1 MTTELKDPTV
11 EESTSV
17 TLSPVETAWRR
28 SAELRA
34 AAERAGRREV
44 RLQAGFMVVS
54 FLATLVAILCAADGL
69 LRPGLERSIAEG
81 ALVSLLILG
90 SVLLPFATR
99 ALDRDAVQLLRSGA
113 TEIETSIF
121 LFATLMQDHEGRE
134 TWLSERVKTIRRR
147 VFERLGHELTPRPL
161 EPATPA
167 SFGGDLRAEEYL
179 AQRLEGQIDRQAGSA
194 LGLEST
200 RLRLQVAIFAALGA
214 GLLAAAIGGPATLVA
229 AGASA
234 AALALFGWSALRR
247 LAAEADRRRE
257 VAFALGQIRDHWRG
271 LPALER
277 TADRFMRLVS
287 ATEKVLGCL
296 WDDAALT
303 ARLAVAELGGHRED
317 LLERI
322 LRMPASAALEATLG
336 QQDEEPPEDAD
347 RQATAAEEPTP
358 ATGPAGGPPANN
370 APHAFVIMPFGRK
383 QSADGEW
390 IDFDRIYR
398 QLIHPALVDA
408 GFEPFRADEENV
420 TGDILTDMF
429 QELLLADLV
438 IADLSIDNANVFYEL
453 GVRHAMRRRGL
464 VHIQSGRSYMPFDI
478 FNVRTLPYHC
488 DAGGKPDPAHL
499 EKDRQAIAQCAR
511 ETWASSKERI
521 HSPIFNLL
529 DGLPEPDRRALQTPL
544 AAGYWRQHKDWEQRM
559 EVARRRRSV
568 GDLLLLTEEA
578 RNPLIQEEAI
588 AEAGLALRTLGLDE
602 LARRQYRR
610 GLELNPRHRVFRRE
624 EAVHLGRLKRY
635 DEAVVKLRRL
645 LRDEPEDIEARFAL
659 GEIYES
665 MWIEEFEDIEDQQER
680 LEEAYQASDW
690 LKRAI
695 ETLLDAYRLDQ
706 NHAWSG
712 TKAYFLS
719 VLLHHLVRQAQPRG
733 AAADPEVGLIERQLK
748 ALRGA
753 VRFTLESRTRRGVTD
768 FGALVRLGYIAV
780 CEAEDPR
787 QVTKA
792 FRKALTM
799 AGKNRFFV
807 KFTLKRL
814 GIFEMLGFRPE
825 FTGAGLAVFS
835 KGLDALRAEESRV
848 VREEYR
854 PPQVFLF
861 EGLEIDR
868 EERIGEEE
876 RFPAEMEN
884 DVRAKL
890 KQLMDRLEA
899 SEEDLGITA
908 SASCGGDIMFI
919 EECLER
925 GMRVRVHLPL
935 AKAEFIERSVGYAG
949 GKWVQRFHA
958 LWNHPDVTFL
968 IQEERVGPVPK
979 GDDAYERSN
988 RWALYAGLG
997 HGIDRLRLILLWDG
1011 RISEVRGGAHHMQQE
1026 VQSHGGQVELL
1037 DTSKLEYWYNKS
1049 GFVPLATRR

>member
-1 MTTELKDPTV
+1 MP
-11 EESTSV
+11 EERTV
-17 TLSPVETAWRR
+17 TLSCVENAWRR
-28 SAELRA
+28 CGELRA
-34 AAERAGRREV
+34 AAERAERRQAS
-44 RLQAGFMVVS
+44 LQAGFIAVS
-54 FLATLVAILCAADGL
+54 FLAALVAILCAAGGL
-69 LRPGLERSIAEG
+69 LPEESLQRAIAEG

-90 SVLLPFATR
+90 SVVLPFATR
-99 ALDRDAVQLLRSGA
+99 ARDCGAARLLRSGA

-121 LFATLMQDHEGRE
+121 LFATLMQGHEGRE
-134 TWLSERVKTIRRR
+134 TWLSERVKAIRRR
-147 VFERLGHELTPRPL
+147 VFERLRHELALRPL
-161 EPATPA
+161 ERTPA
-167 SFGGDLRAEEYL
+167 PTDLGGDLTAAEYL
-179 AQRLEGQIDRQAGSA
+179 AHRLEVQLDRQAGRA
-194 LGLEST
+194 RRLEST
-200 RLRLQVAIFAALGA
+200 WQRLQIAIFAALGA
-214 GLLAAAIGGPATLVA
+214 GLLAAAIGGPATLLAAVGS
-229 AGASA
+229 AGALS
-234 AALALFGWSALRR
+234 LFGWAALRR
-247 LAAEADRRRE
+247 LATEAGRRRE
-257 VAFALGQIRDHWRG
+257 VAFALGQIRDHWRS

-277 TADRFMRLVS
+277 TGERFMRLVN

-296 WDDAALT
+296 WSDAALT
-303 ARLAVAELGGHRED
+303 ARMAVAELGGRREG

-322 LRMPASAALEATLG
+322 QRTPASAALDTALG
-336 QQDEEPPEDAD
+336 QHGEEGPEAADQQEDA
-347 RQATAAEEPTP
+347 ATAEIPATP
-358 ATGPAGGPPANN
+358 AIGIPGGPAAKNP
-370 APHAFVIMPFGRK
+370 PHAFVVMPFGRK
-383 QSADGEW
+383 QSPDGEW
-390 IDFDRIYR
+390 IDFDRIYG
-398 QLIHPALVDA
+398 QLIHPALVQA

-453 GVRHAMRRRGL
+453 GVRHAMRKRGL

-488 DAGGKPDPAHL
+488 DASGKPDPAYL

-544 AAGYWRQHKDWEQRM
+544 ASGYWREHKDWEQRM

-578 RNPLIQEEAI
+578 KNPLIQAEAI
-588 AEAGLALRTLGLDE
+588 SSAGLALRTLGLDE
-602 LARRQYRR
+602 LARRQYKR
-610 GLELNPRHRVFRRE
+610 GLELDPHHRDFRRE

-645 LRDEPEDIEARFAL
+645 LQDEPEDIEARFAL
-659 GEIYES
+659 GEIYEN
-665 MWIEEFEDIEDQQER
+665 MWIEEFEHIEDEQER

-695 ETLLDAYRLDQ
+695 ETLLDGYRLDQ

-719 VLLHHLVRQAQPRG
+719 VLLRHLVQQAQPQLG
-733 AAADPEVGLIERQLK
+733 DGADPEVGLIERQLK
-748 ALRGA
+748 ALEGA
-753 VRFTLESRTRRGVTD
+753 VRFTLESRTRQGVTN
-768 FGALVRLGYIAV
+768 FGALVRLAYIAV

-792 FRKALTM
+792 FRKALAM
-799 AGKNRFFV
+799 AGKNRFFI

-814 GIFEMLGFRPE
+814 AIFEMLRFRPQ
-825 FTGAGLAVFS
+825 FTSAGVAVFS
-835 KGLDALRAEESRV
+835 KGLDALRAEKSRV
-848 VREEYR
+848 VSDEYR
-854 PPQVFLF
+854 PPKVFLF
-861 EGLEIDR
+861 EGLAIDR
-868 EERIGEEE
+868 DDRIGEEE
-876 RFPAEMEN
+876 RFPAAMED

-890 KQLMDRLEA
+890 KEVMERLDA

-908 SASCGGDIMFI
+908 SASCGGDILFI

-935 AKAEFIERSVGYAG
+935 AKAKFIERSVGYAG
-949 GKWVQRFHA
+949 GTWVQRFHA

-968 IQEERVGPVPK
+968 IQEDRVGPVPK
-979 GDDAYERSN
+979 GDEAYARSN
-988 RWALYAGLG
+988 RWALYSALG
-997 HGIDRLRLILLWDG
+997 HGIDRVRLLLLWDG
-1011 RISEVRGGAHHMQQE
+1011 KISDVRGGAHHMLQQ
-1026 VQSHGGQVELL
+1026 VQSHGGQVEIL
-1037 DTSKLEYWYNKS
+1037 DTSKLEYWYEKS
-1049 GFVPLATRR
+1049 GLIPLADRR